1 MKGFGTIINVIA
13 VLMGGTLGI
22 LIKGGMKEKLQNIL
36 VQSCGLATLFI
47 GISGTLQNMLILTD
61 EGISVQGTLL
71 LICSLVIGS
80 FVGELIDIEG
90 KLETAGEKLKGMIKS
105 KNDSRFVDGFVT
117 ASLVICIGAM
127 AVVGSLQ
134 DGLTGDYSMLLSKSV
149 LDFII
154 IIVFASTMGIGVL
167 FSALPLGIYQGLIT
181 LLAVFIAPYM
191 TDSMI
196 SSLSLVGSALI
207 FGVGVNLIWE
217 KALRVGNML
226 PALCVPV
233 IYELIMQMFA

>member
-1 MKGFGTIINVIA
+1 MKGLGTIINVIA
-13 VLMGGTLGI
+13 VVLGGTLGI
-22 LIKGGMKEKLQNIL
+22 LIKGGIKEKLQNIL
-36 VQSCGLATLFI
+36 VQACGLATLFI
-47 GISGTLQNMLILTD
+47 GISGTLENMLIVSD
-61 EGISVQGTLL
+61 DGISVQGTLL

-80 FVGELIDIEG
+80 VIGEGIDIED
-90 KLETAGEKLKGMIKS
+90 KLESVGEKLKGMVKS

-127 AVVGSLQ
+127 AVVGAIQ
-134 DGLTGDYSMLLSKSV
+134 DGLTGDYSMLLSKSI

-191 TDSMI
+191 TASMI

-217 KALRVGNML
+217 KKLRVGNML
-226 PALCVPV
+226 PSLFIPV
-233 IYELIMQMFA
+233 IYELVMQMFG